1 MTNDMRAGWFAV
13 KHGIRKHPIFAGRP
27 DRLGAWIAMLD
38 EAAWSETRQNVGGQ
52 IITVARGE
60 LCASQ
65 VMLEEITGLTRKQ
78 LRVFLDLL
86 KAEGAIGTRP
96 GTKGAKSR
104 AILTF
109 CNYDK
114 YQNFGPSKGQELA
127 KEGPTK
133 EQDNK
138 TPPSEGAIAPVD
150 QGMDLSSP
158 TTAAWGVGKAY
169 FARLGIKDPGGMVG
183 KFLKIATPVEFL
195 AAIQAAD
202 RARTEDPIPYITEA
216 LKQKGKPDGRSKWRR
231 GEMRVL
237 SSGRVQEFDG
247 HAWDFRN
254 DLTAADVEAA
264 HA

>member
-1 MTNDMRAGWFAV
+1 MAV
-13 KHGIRKHPIFAGRP
+13 KRGQVLTSYRQIEDSTGVGVQVIRTLIK
-27 DRLGAWIAMLD
+27 LL
-38 EAAWSETRQNVGGQ
+38 EAE
-52 IITVARGE
+52 
-60 LCASQ
+60 
-65 VMLEEITGLTRKQ
+65 
-78 LRVFLDLL
+78 
-86 KAEGAIGTRP
+86 
-96 GTKGAKSR
+96 R
-104 AILTF
+104 AINTDTSNGRMLVTI
-109 CNYDK
+109 CNYEK
-114 YQNFGPSKGQELA
+114 YQSGPKDPNPEANTELTQSQH
-127 KEGPTK
+127 TK
-133 EQDNK
+133 ETKKQI
-138 TPPSEGAIAPVD
+138 PPSEGAIAPVD
-150 QGMDLSSP
+150 QGIDLSSP

-183 KFLKIATPVEFL
+183 KFLKVATPVEFL

-216 LKQKGKPDGRSKWRR
+216 LKQKGRTSVRSQWRR